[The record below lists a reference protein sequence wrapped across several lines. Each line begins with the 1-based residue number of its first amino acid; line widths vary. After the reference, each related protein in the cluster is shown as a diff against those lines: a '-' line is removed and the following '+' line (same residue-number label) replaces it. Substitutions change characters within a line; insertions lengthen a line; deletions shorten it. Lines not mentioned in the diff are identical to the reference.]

1 MTARLLIMLSA
12 VAGFTGVALGA
23 FGAHGLKNHLND
35 DLLAVWQTAV
45 QYHLVHALALLA
57 CGILA
62 RQGLQS
68 GALQW
73 AGIGFLTGIIL
84 FSGSLYLLAL
94 SGQKW
99 LGMITPLGGLSF
111 LFGWLALLWVGLKSA

>member
-1 MTARLLIMLSA
+1 MTARLLVILAA

-23 FGAHGLKNHLND
+23 FGAHALKNRLTE

-57 CGILA
+57 CGVLA

-68 GALQW
+68 SALQW
-73 AGIGFLTGIIL
+73 AAVGFVTGIIL

-99 LGMITPLGGLSF
+99 LGMITPLGGLAF
-111 LFGWLALLWVGLKSA
+111 LVGWLALVWLGMKQF